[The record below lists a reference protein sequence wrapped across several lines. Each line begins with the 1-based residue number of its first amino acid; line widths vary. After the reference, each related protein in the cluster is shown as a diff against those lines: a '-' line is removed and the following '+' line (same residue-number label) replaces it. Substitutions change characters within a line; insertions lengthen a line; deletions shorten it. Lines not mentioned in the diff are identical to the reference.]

1 MGQCTNV
8 LAVIHPDSL
17 CNDTST
23 FYESLQTWESHN
35 LCFWNQRGQSWRKPE
50 KEKKL
55 KTINISAK
63 KKIMKVKDSV
73 WIIIWKLKPCHFYVQ
88 IISIC
93 MIVSSERNNCFHR
106 SLYDFS
112 LLYIWL
118 WREYFSYSCLEASW
132 VGWYGALAVAT
143 ARTAW
148 KFTSYWG
155 NKRNSGV
162 F

>member
-1 MGQCTNV
+1 MTPAPSMRAYKHENPIIYAFEISV
-8 LAVIHPDSL
+8 AKV
-17 CNDTST
+17 
-23 FYESLQTWESHN
+23 EE
-35 LCFWNQRGQSWRKPE
+35 NQRKRKSWKP
-50 KEKKL
+50 L
-55 KTINISAK
+55 ILVQT
-63 KKIMKVKDSV
+63 KIMKVKDSV

-93 MIVSSERNNCFHR
+93 MIVSSEINNCFHR